1 MRYDYCNKQK
11 FQSMSK
17 KKKLKTIDLFAGIGG
32 IRIGFEAAGFETAY
46 ANDFDK
52 YAAQTY
58 RLNFGN
64 MHEEDLFKVIKGGMK
79 EVPQK
84 FDVLIGGFP
93 CQPFSV
99 AGNKQGFADKK
110 RGNLLFAV
118 IEILKKRKP
127 EAVFLENVKYLKHHD
142 DEKTFLKIQD
152 ELKTAGYD
160 IKAEVLNSMTHGNV
174 PQSRERIYIVGFRS
188 PRTLMKFHFPEKV
201 ALTKTIGS
209 VFDKTADEKY
219 YYNKN
224 HEFIYPKLIETV
236 KRRDRVYQYRRVYV
250 RENKNGV
257 SPTLTASMGAGGHN
271 VPIIRDSKGIRR
283 LTPRECARLQ
293 GFPESFRFPDNL
305 TDNHLYK
312 QIGNSVTIPVVA
324 KIAEN
329 IRIALES

>member
-1 MRYDYCNKQK
+1 MIIAMATRLKQV
-11 FQSMSK
+11 K

-32 IRIGFEAAGFETAY
+32 VRIGFEAAGFETVY

-52 YAAQTY
+52 YAAETY
-58 RLNFGN
+58 RLNFGE
-64 MHEEDLFKVIKGGMK
+64 MHQEDLFKVIKGGMK
-79 EVPQK
+79 EVPK
-84 FDVLIGGFP
+84 HFNVLLGGFP

-99 AGNKQGFADKK
+99 AGNKKGFADEK

-142 DEKTFLKIQD
+142 DEKTFRRIQD
-152 ELKTAGYD
+152 ELKTAGYY

-174 PQSRERIYIVGFRS
+174 PQARERIYIVGFRS
-188 PRTLMKFHFPEKV
+188 PRKLMKFHFPDKIP
-201 ALTKTIGS
+201 LTKS
-209 VFDKTADEKY
+209 VSGLLEKSVDEKY
-219 YYNKN
+219 YYTKEN
-224 HEFIYPKLIETV
+224 EFIYPKLKDAV

-271 VPIIRDSKGIRR
+271 VPIIRDDKGIRK

-293 GFPESFRFPDNL
+293 GFPGSFQFPKNL
-305 TDNHLYK
+305 PDIHRYK
-312 QIGNSVTIPVVA
+312 QIGNSVTVPVVA
-324 KIAEN
+324 RIAEN
-329 IRIALES
+329 IRVALES